1 MEAIEVR
8 REGSGPEVV
17 LVHGGASPERTWGA
31 LRGLAERWTL
41 VIPYRRG
48 YPPSPPGRHDFER
61 DAEDLAPLLRSGAH
75 LVTHSYGGLGALIA
89 AGREPGPVLSLTE
102 IETPLFFA
110 ARGDPEVDEFERLGN
125 EFLTRGMETEPEALR
140 RFLRLA
146 GAEVPQDGPL
156 PPQVVAGV
164 QRAHRGRLP
173 GEAQPDLGRLKA
185 AGVPALVVS
194 GGHSPAVERLSDAV
208 ARELGAQREV
218 FPGAGHFVQEA
229 ASFSTRLEEHL
240 EAAQREAGE

>member
-1 MEAIEVR
+1 MEAIEVS

-41 VIPYRRG
+41 VIPRRRG
-48 YPPSPPGRHDFER
+48 YPPSPPGRHDFEC

-89 AGREPGPVLSLTE
+89 AGRDPDRVLSLTE
-102 IETPLFFA
+102 IETPLFCV
-110 ARGDPEVDEFERLGN
+110 ARGDPEVDEFERLSN

-146 GAEVPQDGPL
+146 GAEVPETGPL

-164 QRAHRGRLP
+164 QRAHGGRLP
-173 GEAQPDLGRLKA
+173 GEARPDLARLKA

-194 GGHSPAVERLSDAV
+194 GEHSTAIERISDAV

-218 FPGAGHFVQEA
+218 FPEAGHFAQEA
-229 ASFSTRLEEHL
+229 PGFSARLEEHL
-240 EAAQREAGE
+240 EAAQLAADA

>member
-1 MEAIEVR
+1 MEAIAVK

-31 LRGLAERWTL
+31 LQGLAERWTL
-41 VIPYRRG
+41 VVPYRRG
-48 YPPSPPGRHDFER
+48 YPPSPPGLHDFEH
-61 DAEDLAPLLRSGAH
+61 DAEDLAPLLGSGAH

-89 AGREPGPVLSLTE
+89 AGREPKRVLSITE
-102 IETPLFFA
+102 IETPLFRV
-110 ARGDPEVDEFERLGN
+110 ARGDPEVDAFERLSN

-146 GAEVPQDGPL
+146 GAEVLEDEPL

-164 QRAHRGRLP
+164 QRAHGGRLP
-173 GEAQPDLGRLKA
+173 GEAHPDLARLRA
-185 AGVPALVVS
+185 AEVPALVAS
-194 GGHSPAVERLSDAV
+194 GGHSTAVERLSDAV

-218 FPGAGHFVQEA
+218 FPGAGHFAQEA
-229 ASFSTRLEEHL
+229 PGFSARLEAHL
-240 EAAQREAGE
+240 EAAQRAAGA